1 MCERVARH
9 PINNVHIE
17 VPEPVRFSPPNRIKM
32 LTFHRTPQFPG
43 PARVRYSFKTSGVAL
58 LSVVIADAG
67 ERRSGYVQV
76 LEAISRVDSGLGD
89 NHDAFQRVGPGHV
102 HFRSILNAGRDCRA
116 LSKKKEL
123 RGVLSLKE
131 PDDVQ
136 RKLELAVRENML
148 RHGMRVKAALEG
160 LPVVVQNRP
169 DVARATVILQAC
181 SASALLHGE
190 CQSGTKVEG
199 SRDVHGG
206 EDVPGAP
213 IYNVEDPDSGNAD
226 ERAVNLLVKRRAE
239 ALAFISATLTRPAKT
254 YIWREKRPSSAD
266 PHSKS
271 CRFLTSNKLRN
282 KQIVTVLSLYFAIL
296 KISTVLSSGGQAK
309 SYWSE
314 FISGLSNI
322 LRNLKMRSNL
332 CDCELRHKTRPG
344 GNCVRARQP
353 KSIPSDLNTSEEE
366 REYERQYA
374 RYLRKLD
381 RYNRK
386 QAEIQYVSER
396 EEAQRRVHAIQNKR
410 DQWKAASARYYERH
424 PEVKEKKRLQAA
436 EKRCGD
442 VLPRSSHGV
451 GGIPQKDQG
460 TCRGRSGFRHHS
472 TAGATA
478 SASSQTNP
486 VRPSH
491 LPRKFNAHVFRNSE
505 EQQLGNFSDT
515 PDIDLIPD
523 ALHARAGPYT
533 HDDILQLWTEEEAE
547 SGGHAV
553 DILSPQ
559 LRNGEWPM
567 HPPAYA
573 DENMAAE
580 SLLDLR
586 GEGSAMRAETREPP
600 PIWASL
606 APEYES
612 SAGND
617 LNHLRHQTILVPLF
631 VQGERLRL
639 ASPATVL
646 LIGDTLDLKIGLLAN
661 KREHEGRGQERREQY
676 VHGCVD
682 ARLASDIHD
691 PPGSTAVAGGS
702 VLGLNLGGS
711 LGNGPRPRRLNITQV
726 VVVNVQPVETAGGGL
741 HVEAVNERR
750 KLDWERELDK
760 RCVVEQR
767 TLTLQSLD
775 TTGQSGK
782 SARQVHSQ
790 SLTPPQARRER
801 WGAVLAA
808 VKEHAVQETAD
819 LNRWG
824 KQTKR
829 ERVDPCLGLAQWG
842 RDIAS

>member
-32 LTFHRTPQFPG
+32 LTFHRTPNFQG
-43 PARVRYSFKTSGVAL
+43 PARVRYSFKTVGSRAL
-58 LSVVIADAG
+58 VG
-67 ERRSGYVQV
+67 GHRGCGRET
-76 LEAISRVDSGLGD
+76 
-89 NHDAFQRVGPGHV
+89 RVGPGHV

-169 DVARATVILQAC
+169 DVARATVIHPG
-181 SASALLHGE
+181 LLGF
-190 CQSGTKVEG
+190 GTITWG
-199 SRDVHGG
+199 MSIGRDVHGG
-206 EDVPGAP
+206 EDFPGAP

-226 ERAVNLLVKRRAE
+226 ERAVNLLVKHRAE

-296 KISTVLSSGGQAK
+296 KNLNGSELWGPSQIILVRVYLRPFEYPEESEDEVKSLRGQANSPSVK
-309 SYWSE
+309 GCFEVWA
-314 FISGLSNI
+314 
-322 LRNLKMRSNL
+322 
-332 CDCELRHKTRPG
+332 DCELRHKMRPG

-353 KSIPSDLNTSEEE
+353 KERWEFEPGMNSGRPEFMFLACRSFKSIPSDLNTSEEE

-386 QAEIQYVSER
+386 QAEIRYVSER

-410 DQWKAASARYYERH
+410 DQWKAASAWYYERH

-436 EKRCGD
+436 EKRAAKKLARRQWD
-442 VLPRSSHGV
+442 PPKKIKVLVEDDLDSGITQRLGPPLPPRHRR
-451 GGIPQKDQG
+451 
-460 TCRGRSGFRHHS
+460 TR
-472 TAGATA
+472 
-478 SASSQTNP
+478 
-486 VRPSH
+486 
-491 LPRKFNAHVFRNSE
+491 E

-523 ALHARAGPYT
+523 VLHARAGTYT

-612 SAGND
+612 SDDEAASAG
-617 LNHLRHQTILVPLF
+617 
-631 VQGERLRL
+631 
-639 ASPATVL
+639 
-646 LIGDTLDLKIGLLAN
+646 TLK
-661 KREHEGRGQERREQY
+661 
-676 VHGCVD
+676 
-682 ARLASDIHD
+682 
-691 PPGSTAVAGGS
+691 
-702 VLGLNLGGS
+702 
-711 LGNGPRPRRLNITQV
+711 
-726 VVVNVQPVETAGGGL
+726 
-741 HVEAVNERR
+741 
-750 KLDWERELDK
+750 
-760 RCVVEQR
+760 
-767 TLTLQSLD
+767 
-775 TTGQSGK
+775 
-782 SARQVHSQ
+782 
-790 SLTPPQARRER
+790 
-801 WGAVLAA
+801 
-808 VKEHAVQETAD
+808 
-819 LNRWG
+819 
-824 KQTKR
+824 
-829 ERVDPCLGLAQWG
+829 
-842 RDIAS
+842 